1 MGAHHEKQFPGED
14 DAYRSARDT
23 LLAAE
28 KELRLRTEEV
38 AALRRTL
45 PQGGAPGEDY
55 AFIDCASD
63 QAVKLSELFA
73 DGKNS
78 LAIYSLMFAPGDDA
92 PCPMCTSLLD
102 GLDGQAGH
110 INDRMNFAVAAKA
123 STMELNDWAQQRGWN
138 NLHLISSG
146 GNSYNVDYF
155 AEDEDGNQWPMMNV
169 FVKDAGAA
177 VTHSWGSELFLS
189 PPEDGLH
196 NRHVDQLWPLWNLF
210 DLTPEG
216 RGADWYPGL
225 NYT

>member
-1 MGAHHEKQFPGED
+1 MGTHHDKKFPGED
-14 DAYRSARDT
+14 AAYRGARDA

-28 KELRLRTEEV
+28 KELRLKTEEV

-45 PQGGAPGEDY
+45 PQGGTPGEDY
-55 AFIDCASD
+55 AFIDCASG
-63 QAVKLSELFA
+63 QSAKLSELFA

-102 GLDGQAGH
+102 GLDGQAKH

-123 STMELNDWAQQRGWN
+123 SAAELNDWAKARGWS
-138 NLHLISSG
+138 NLRLISSG
-146 GNSYNVDYF
+146 GNTYNVDYF

-169 FVKDAGAA
+169 FVKDASGA
-177 VTHSWGSELFLS
+177 VTHSWGSELFLA

-196 NRHVDQLWPLWNLF
+196 NRHVDQLWPLWNFF

-216 RGADWYPGL
+216 RGSDWYPGL
-225 NYT
+225 DYT